1 MIKSEVLTKTNT
13 VAENATL
20 LRYFFDRQKV
30 LYSFLTFQKAFVSDE
45 IKQNI
50 LSDAQE
56 RVDFL
61 TLFLVETEK
70 IDAIMCT

>member
-1 MIKSEVLTKTNT
+1 MSDWNT
-13 VAENATL
+13 ATENTTL
-20 LRYFFDRQKV
+20 LRYFFDRQKG
-30 LYSFLTFQKAFVSDE
+30 LYSFLTFQEAFISDE
-45 IKQNI
+45 NKQNI
-50 LSDAQE
+50 LSDAHE

>member
-1 MIKSEVLTKTNT
+1 MRR
-13 VAENATL
+13 AEKQ
-20 LRYFFDRQKV
+20 FFDRQKF
-30 LYSFLTFQKAFVSDE
+30 LYKFLTFQKAFISDE
-45 IKQNI
+45 NGQNI
-50 LSDAQE
+50 LSDAHE